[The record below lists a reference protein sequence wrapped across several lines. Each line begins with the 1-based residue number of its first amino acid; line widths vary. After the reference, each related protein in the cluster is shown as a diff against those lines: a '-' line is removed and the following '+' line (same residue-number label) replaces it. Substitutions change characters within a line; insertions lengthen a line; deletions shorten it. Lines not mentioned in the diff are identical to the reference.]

1 MTYRQL
7 LLRYAARH
15 PFLIIISVIFSSS
28 SALFNGISTTL
39 LVPIILEILG
49 EGTLNLEEGPPL
61 LKKLLSLFDGFA
73 GETRLL
79 VMVISVLLLIIL
91 KDVMNYAKSLT
102 GGYLNRS
109 LANGMRLEGIQLLLE
124 VDLDFYSKSKIGD
137 LSNRLGQEINRTAGA
152 IRSVI
157 NLLSIV
163 ITILTF
169 VWILIALSWQI
180 TVVATFLLGIVA
192 VCNQYFIKRSRKY
205 GQNLADRAREYSNKL
220 LEILTGV
227 RLIKTV
233 SNEEKEYEQI
243 KELVIEREQAEFLTQ
258 VNSELIDPINEITG
272 ILIVLSIIILGRYLF
287 AEQLQAAATVLLTY
301 LVVLFRL
308 LPNVS
313 TLNKV
318 RSQFANN
325 APSAEVVAD
334 FLRRDD
340 KPFMPKGE
348 ASYLKLAQGIGFERV
363 SFAYPGQ
370 EQLVL
375 KEIDLWIPKGKTIAL
390 VGASGAGKSTIADLL
405 PRFYDPING
414 CITVDGKDIRKFDLK
429 QLRGAMGVVSQDTF
443 LFNNT
448 VRYNLTYGV
457 EKATESELVDAAKR
471 ANAYEFI
478 TRLPKGFET
487 EIGDRGVMLSGGQ
500 RQRMAIARALLRNP
514 DILILDE
521 ATSALDT
528 VSERLVQ
535 QAIDEL
541 CRDRTTLVIAHR
553 LSTVQNAHQI
563 AVLDQGQV
571 VEVGNHQELL
581 NRHGY
586 YARLYSMQF
595 GEGQENSF
603 SSEAELRSFYQSQT
617 NLSYQARTSLSS
629 LLGSLRLVADGFVD
643 TTEEQINLVEESYI
657 SAMRL
662 LKSIEAFEQNA
673 CELVTK

>member
-7 LLRYAARH
+7 LLRYAAKN

-39 LVPIILEILG
+39 LVPIFLEILG
-49 EGTLNLEEGPPL
+49 EGALNLEEGPPL
-61 LKKLLSLFDGFA
+61 LQKLLSLFDGFA

-79 VMVISVLLLIIL
+79 VMVVSVLLLIIF

-102 GGYLNRS
+102 GGYLHRS

-163 ITILTF
+163 ITILMF

-180 TVVATFLLGIVA
+180 TVLATILLGIVA

-205 GQNLADRAREYSNKL
+205 GHNLANRARDYSNKL

-243 KELVIEREQAEFLTQ
+243 KELVLEREQAEFLTQ

-325 APSAEVVAD
+325 APSAEIVAD

-348 ASYLKLAQGIGFERV
+348 APYLKLTQGIGFERV

-405 PRFYDPING
+405 PRFYDPTNG

-457 EKATESELVDAAKR
+457 EKATEGELIDAAKR

-478 TRLPKGFET
+478 ARLPKGFET

-553 LSTVQNAHQI
+553 LSTIQSAYQI
-563 AVLDQGQV
+563 VVLDQGQV

-581 NRHGY
+581 NRDGY

-595 GEGQENSF
+595 GGQDGL

-629 LLGSLRLVADGFVD
+629 MLGSLRLVADGFVD
-643 TTEEQINLVEESYI
+643 TTEEQVNLLEESYI

>member
-7 LLRYAARH
+7 LLRYAAKN

-39 LVPIILEILG
+39 LVPIFLEILG
-49 EGTLNLEEGPPL
+49 EGALNLEEGPPL
-61 LKKLLSLFDGFA
+61 LQKLLSLFDGFA

-79 VMVISVLLLIIL
+79 VMVVSVLLLIIL

-102 GGYLNRS
+102 GGYLHRS

-163 ITILTF
+163 ITILMF

-180 TVVATFLLGIVA
+180 TVLATILLGIVA

-205 GQNLADRAREYSNKL
+205 GHNLANRARDYSNKL

-243 KELVIEREQAEFLTQ
+243 KELVLEREQAEFLTQ

-325 APSAEVVAD
+325 APSAEIVAD

-348 ASYLKLAQGIGFERV
+348 APYLKLTQGIGFERV

-405 PRFYDPING
+405 PRFYDPTNG

-457 EKATESELVDAAKR
+457 EKATEGELIDAAKR

-478 TRLPKGFET
+478 ARLPKGFET

-553 LSTVQNAHQI
+553 LSTIQSAYQI
-563 AVLDQGQV
+563 VVLDQGQV

-581 NRHGY
+581 NRDGY

-595 GEGQENSF
+595 GGQDGL

-629 LLGSLRLVADGFVD
+629 MLGSLRLVADGFVD
-643 TTEEQINLVEESYI
+643 TTEEQVNLLEESYI

-662 LKSIEAFEQNA
+662 LKLIEAFEQNA

>member
-1 MTYRQL
+1 M
-7 LLRYAARH
+7 
-15 PFLIIISVIFSSS
+15 
-28 SALFNGISTTL
+28 
-39 LVPIILEILG
+39 
-49 EGTLNLEEGPPL
+49 
-61 LKKLLSLFDGFA
+61 
-73 GETRLL
+73 
-79 VMVISVLLLIIL
+79 
-91 KDVMNYAKSLT
+91 
-102 GGYLNRS
+102 
-109 LANGMRLEGIQLLLE
+109 
-124 VDLDFYSKSKIGD
+124 DLDFYSKSKIGD

-157 NLLSIV
+157 NMLSIV

-169 VWILIALSWQI
+169 AWILIALSWQI
-180 TVVATFLLGIVA
+180 TIVATVLLGLVA
-192 VCNQYFIKRSRKY
+192 VCNQYFIKRARQY
-205 GQNLADRAREYSNKL
+205 GQNLANRARDYSNKL
-220 LEILTGV
+220 LEILTGI
-227 RLIKTV
+227 RLIRTV

-243 KELVIEREQAEFLTQ
+243 KELVLEREQAELQTQ
-258 VNSELIDPINEITG
+258 ANSELIDPINEITG

-287 AEQLQAAATVLLTY
+287 AEELQAAATVLLTY

-313 TLNKV
+313 TLNKL

-340 KPFMPKGE
+340 KPFMPKG
-348 ASYLKLAQGIGFERV
+348 ASPYLKLAQGIGFERV

-390 VGASGAGKSTIADLL
+390 VGASGAGKSTMADLL
-405 PRFYDPING
+405 PRFYDPTDG
-414 CITVDGKDIRKFDLK
+414 CITVDGKDLRKFDIK

-457 EKATESELVDAAKR
+457 EKATESEVIDAAKR

-535 QAIDEL
+535 QAIDAL

-553 LSTVQNAHQI
+553 LSTVQSAHQI
-563 AVLDQGQV
+563 VVLDQGQV

-581 NRHGY
+581 NRNGY

-595 GEGQENSF
+595 GERQDGA
-603 SSEAELRSFYQSQT
+603 SSEAELRSFYQAQT
-617 NLSYQARTSLSS
+617 NLSYQARTSLSAM
-629 LLGSLRLVADGFVD
+629 LGSLRLVADGFVD
-643 TTEEQINLVEESYI
+643 TPEEQINLLEESYV

-673 CELVTK
+673 CDLITK

>member
-7 LLRYAARH
+7 LLRYAAKN

-39 LVPIILEILG
+39 LVPIFLEILG
-49 EGTLNLEEGPPL
+49 EGALNLEEGPPL
-61 LKKLLSLFDGFA
+61 LQKLLSLFDGFA

-79 VMVISVLLLIIL
+79 VMVVSVLLLIIL

-102 GGYLNRS
+102 GGYLHRS

-163 ITILTF
+163 ITILMF

-180 TVVATFLLGIVA
+180 TVLATILLGIVA

-205 GQNLADRAREYSNKL
+205 GHNLANRARDYSNKL

-243 KELVIEREQAEFLTQ
+243 KELVLEREQAEFLTQ

-325 APSAEVVAD
+325 APSAEIVAD

-348 ASYLKLAQGIGFERV
+348 APYLKLTQGIGFERV

-405 PRFYDPING
+405 PRFYDPTNG

-457 EKATESELVDAAKR
+457 EKATEGELIDAAKR

-478 TRLPKGFET
+478 ARLPKGFET

-553 LSTVQNAHQI
+553 LSTIQSAYQI
-563 AVLDQGQV
+563 VVLDQGQV

-581 NRHGY
+581 NRDGY

-595 GEGQENSF
+595 GGQDGL

-629 LLGSLRLVADGFVD
+629 MLGSLRLVADGFVD
-643 TTEEQINLVEESYI
+643 TTEEQVNLLEESYI

>member
-7 LLRYAARH
+7 LLRYAAKN

-39 LVPIILEILG
+39 LVPIVLEILG

-61 LKKLLSLFDGFA
+61 LQKLLSLFDGFS

-79 VMVISVLLLIIL
+79 VMVVSVLLLIIL
-91 KDVMNYAKSLT
+91 KDIMNYAKSLT
-102 GGYLNRS
+102 GGYLHRS
-109 LANGMRLEGIQLLLE
+109 LANGMRLEGIQMLLE

-180 TVVATFLLGIVA
+180 TVVATVLLGIVA

-205 GQNLADRAREYSNKL
+205 GQNLANRARDYSNKL

-243 KELVIEREQAEFLTQ
+243 KELVLEREQAEFLTQ

-325 APSAEVVAD
+325 APSAEIVAD

-348 ASYLKLAQGIGFERV
+348 APYLKLAQGIGFEQV

-375 KEIDLWIPKGKTIAL
+375 KEVDLWIPKGKTIAL

-405 PRFYDPING
+405 PRFYDPVNG

-553 LSTVQNAHQI
+553 LSTVQSAHQI

-581 NRHGY
+581 NRDGY

-595 GEGQENSF
+595 GDQDGL

-629 LLGSLRLVADGFVD
+629 MLGSLRLVADGFVD
-643 TTEEQINLVEESYI
+643 TTEEQVNLLEESYI

-673 CELVTK
+673 CKLVTK